1 MRQDPGDRIRP
12 ARKAVIFNMS
22 VRKYRSEDLSE
33 ILKLFYDTVH
43 SVCKAD
49 YTLAQLDAWAPRR
62 PIPNVG
68 ALRLK
73 SITRW
78 SRWQTAS
85 SRGSET

>member
-12 ARKAVIFNMS
+12 ARKAVIFNMI

-49 YTLAQLDAWAPRR
+49 YIPAQIDAWAPDS
-62 PIPNVG
+62 PGIG
-68 ALRLK
+68 H
-73 SITRW
+73 
-78 SRWQTAS
+78 
-85 SRGSET
+85 